1 MQVTAWRLSVVSS
14 TTPAH
19 LAHPVG
25 GYAKVSVT
33 DKDVVAAADFAIKAQ
48 SEESQKVGE
57 SLPSKLEL
65 EVRDL

>member
-1 MQVTAWRLSVVSS
+1 
-14 TTPAH
+14 
-19 LAHPVG
+19 VG